1 MVEKRGR
8 SGKEKK
14 RTILVVDDEIGIV
27 SFLYDFFVRKGYD
40 VLQATDA
47 NSALQTVK
55 KENPDLVLLDIKLG
69 HGKSGMDVLREIK
82 EIKPRQRVIMMTGVT
97 DKKVIN
103 EALRIG
109 ADDYMIKPFS
119 LQHLER
125 VVALKILTLEIER
138 IGEGGG

>member
-82 EIKPRQRVIMMTGVT
+82 EIKPRQRVI
-97 DKKVIN
+97 
-103 EALRIG
+103 
-109 ADDYMIKPFS
+109 
-119 LQHLER
+119 
-125 VVALKILTLEIER
+125 
-138 IGEGGG
+138 